1 MEFSHIHTYLSTI
14 SEYIDDAPL
23 IVNDLSDA
31 YNHLSLNDPKTFEHY
46 RNCEYE
52 LKDADNNIA
61 KFLSIVTNKQWKI
74 VLRLNS
80 DREMLNKIDKVIC
93 NQRMQLLKKLDLIT
107 FIGNQ
112 YGRVSDMPR
121 KTLSEVKRTV
131 SEKKEARAPRNDDH
145 KNRRDYGNIN

>member
-14 SEYIDDAPL
+14 SEYIDDAPR

-31 YNHLSLNDPKTFEHY
+31 YNHLSLNNPKTLEHY
-46 RNCEYE
+46 RSCEYA
-52 LKDADNNIA
+52 LKDANISIA
-61 KFLSIVTNKQWKI
+61 KFLGIVTDKQWKI
-74 VLRLNS
+74 VLQLNS
-80 DREMLNKIDKVIC
+80 DREMLKKIDKVIC

-112 YGRVSDMPR
+112 YGRVSDMPK

-131 SEKKEARAPRNDDH
+131 SEKKEARAPRVSDH
-145 KNRRDYGNIN
+145 KNGRDYD